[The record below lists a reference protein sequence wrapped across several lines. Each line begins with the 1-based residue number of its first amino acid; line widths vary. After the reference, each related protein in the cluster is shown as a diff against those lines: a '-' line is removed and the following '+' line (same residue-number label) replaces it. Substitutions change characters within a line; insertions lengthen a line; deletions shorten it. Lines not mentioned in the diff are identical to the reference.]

1 MAVKKQACFRDQPPV
16 SRSQMG
22 PVERQFRSRLAQLA
36 GGHGLLRGTILER
49 FRTCGNPR
57 CHCAQGQKHRAVCL
71 VLRQDGRLR
80 QLYVPR
86 AYEERVR
93 QWVANHQE
101 LKKLLAQIS
110 DVYWQKVR
118 QRQG

>member
-1 MAVKKQACFRDQPPV
+1 MSVRKAYFAQKPAVARG
-16 SRSQMG
+16 QMDAA
-22 PVERQFRSRLAQLA
+22 ERQFRSRVAQIA
-36 GGHGLLRGTILER
+36 GGQGLLRGTIVER

-57 CHCAQGQKHRAVCL
+57 CKCARGQKHRAVCL
-71 VLRQDGRLR
+71 FLRQGGKLR

-101 LKKLLAQIS
+101 LKKLVGQIS
-110 DVYWQKVR
+110 EIYWQKVQ

>member
-1 MAVKKQACFRDQPPV
+1 MPRGAMSAA
-16 SRSQMG
+16 
-22 PVERQFRSRLAQLA
+22 ERQFRSRLAQLA
-36 GGHGLLRGTILER
+36 GGHGLLHGTIVER

-57 CHCAQGQKHRAVCL
+57 CKCARGEKHRAVCL
-71 VLRQDGRLR
+71 FLRQEGKLR
-80 QLYVPR
+80 QLYIPQ

-101 LKKLLAQIS
+101 LKKLVDQIS
-110 DVYWQKVR
+110 EFYWQRVQ

>member
-1 MAVKKQACFRDQPPV
+1 MAVKKRPSFFPKPEV
-16 SRSQMG
+16 SRGGMG
-22 PVERQFRSRLAQLA
+22 AAERQFRSRLAQLA
-36 GGHGLLRGTILER
+36 GGHGLLHGTLVER

-57 CHCAQGQKHRAVCL
+57 CKCARGQKHRAVGL
-71 VLRQDGRLR
+71 VLRQEGKLR
-80 QLYVPR
+80 QLHVPQ

-101 LKKLLAQIS
+101 LKRLVEQIS
-110 DVYWQKVR
+110 VVYWQKVQ

>member
-1 MAVKKQACFRDQPPV
+1 MTVKKQAYFGDQPAV
-16 SRSQMG
+16 SRSQMD

-36 GGHGLLRGTILER
+36 SGHGWLRGTILER

-57 CHCAQGQKHRAVCL
+57 CKCARGQKHRAVCL
-71 VLRQDGRLR
+71 LLRQDGRLR
-80 QLYVPR
+80 QLYIPQ

-101 LKKLLAQIS
+101 LKKLIAQIS
-110 DVYWQKVR
+110 DVYWHQVR

>member
-1 MAVKKQACFRDQPPV
+1 MSVKKQPYFRGPPPV
-16 SRSQMG
+16 ARSQMD
-22 PVERQFRSRLAQLA
+22 PAERQFRSRLAQLA
-36 GGHGLLRGTILER
+36 SGHGLLRGTLLER

-57 CHCAQGQKHRAVCL
+57 CKCARGQKHRAVCL
-71 VLRQDGRLR
+71 LLRQDGRLR
-80 QLYVPR
+80 QLYIPR

-101 LKKLLAQIS
+101 LKKLIAQLS
-110 DVYWQKVR
+110 DVYWQQVR

>member
-1 MAVKKQACFRDQPPV
+1 MIVKKPAYFRDPPAIA
-16 SRSQMG
+16 RGAMA

-36 GGHGLLRGTILER
+36 SGQGLLRGTILER

-57 CHCAQGQKHRAVCL
+57 CKCARGQKHRAVCL
-71 VLRQDGRLR
+71 LLRQDGRLR

-101 LKKLLAQIS
+101 LKKLIAQLS
-110 DVYWQKVR
+110 DVYWHKVR